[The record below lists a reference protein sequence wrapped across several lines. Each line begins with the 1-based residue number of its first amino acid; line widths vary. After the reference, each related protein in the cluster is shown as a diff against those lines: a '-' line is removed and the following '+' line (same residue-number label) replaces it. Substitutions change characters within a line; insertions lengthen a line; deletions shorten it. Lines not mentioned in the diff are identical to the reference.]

1 MKKIT
6 TPIGFRRNIFS
17 IKIILF
23 SSTETTAKENNEIS
37 ICDENPVGMNSGI
50 LLPLLFWPTTVR
62 KNCSSCREKLLKFEA
77 EGREFAKV
85 LSSLE

>member
-37 ICDENPVGMNSGI
+37 ICDENPVGMNSMSV
-50 LLPLLFWPTTVR
+50 FFVY
-62 KNCSSCREKLLKFEA
+62 NF
-77 EGREFAKV
+77 
-85 LSSLE
+85 